1 MNRHTVA
8 ELQTLEHAANN
19 SIYNKPY
26 NHAIMHAKE
35 IYKKKKQRCVK
46 YDLIRTQALNATSRL
61 NVNVNKL
68 TVWSVVTLSMHDLK
82 PEEELS

>member
-1 MNRHTVA
+1 MPWVILIFFTKAVNRHTVA

-35 IYKKKKQRCVK
+35 IYKKNKNIGVSIKKNTHG
-46 YDLIRTQALNATSRL
+46 LTSQQI
-61 NVNVNKL
+61 
-68 TVWSVVTLSMHDLK
+68 
-82 PEEELS
+82 